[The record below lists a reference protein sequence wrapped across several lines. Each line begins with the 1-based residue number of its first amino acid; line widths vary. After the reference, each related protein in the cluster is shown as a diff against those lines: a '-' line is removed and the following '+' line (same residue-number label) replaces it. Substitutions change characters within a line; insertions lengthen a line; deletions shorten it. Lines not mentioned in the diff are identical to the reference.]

1 MNLPALSKLT
11 IEHLRGSVVPFSLYF
26 EKGKKLT
33 IVYGE
38 NGTGKTTICDAL
50 EFLAKGKIGSLE
62 GRGLGN
68 KTERYWPSIG
78 KTSSDIAVTLQ
89 AGTSTCKATILK
101 GKVIPQPDSLR
112 PKVEILRRGQ
122 ILRLLEAQPAERYT
136 EISRFIDI
144 AGVTNSEDSLKK
156 LIDNLNATRDTAIA
170 VVLANQTS
178 ITQFWEAAGKPGK
191 SALSWAEAEV
201 SRDLSSLTTAASTLA
216 KLRGTY
222 QKLSDY
228 PNKFNEANSALTAT
242 QSELVIAERQLENAM
257 LNATD
262 GASELVGILEAATPF
277 LAKHPHPV
285 SCPLCESNENVANLQ
300 NTVTQRLAQ
309 FNALQVALR
318 NKTSRDQNVQLA
330 KERIATLQAD
340 MIRDG
345 KNFEITRREITF
357 PAEIKLP
364 ILAAP
369 EKFDEL
375 ASWLDDTSHLPALW
389 IKCEGAWNEQSKF
402 VATLAKALATYRK
415 NVETQKELDDLLPK
429 LRRAHAILVEERQA
443 FTDCVLKMIAGEVGR
458 LYEIVHPGEGLNKI
472 NLELEEGKRASLE
485 VGASFA
491 GKGNTPPQAYFSQ
504 SHLDTLGLCVFLALA
519 SLDDPENTILVLD
532 DVLASV
538 DEPHVDRLVEMLY
551 TEAAKFRH
559 CIITTHYRPW
569 KQKLRWGWLRNGQ
582 CHFIELTR
590 WTLDGGLTHIRSV
603 PDIERLRSLLTEVP
617 PDPQLVCAKA
627 GVVLE
632 ATLNFLVELYEC
644 LLPKR
649 ANGLFTIGE
658 LLPALDKKLKQ
669 ELKTIVTKK
678 DASGVETSVTII
690 LLPIFDELSRIA
702 QARNVFGA
710 HFNELSF
717 ELLEDDAIT
726 FGSRVLELVEAIA
739 DQENGWPRKEK
750 NGSYWANANETRRL
764 YPLKKPI

>member
-11 IEHLRGSVVPFSLYF
+11 IEHLRGSVVPFSLSF

-38 NGTGKTTICDAL
+38 NGTGKTTICDAI

-78 KTSSDIAVTLQ
+78 KTSADIAVTLQ

-101 GKVIPQPDSLR
+101 GKVIPQPDNLR

-122 ILRLLEAQPAERYT
+122 ILRLLEAQPAERYA

-178 ITQFWEAAGKPGK
+178 ISQFWGTAGKPGK

-201 SRDLSSLTTAASTLA
+201 SRDLSSFTTAVSTLA

-222 QKLSDY
+222 QRLSDY
-228 PNKFNEANSALTAT
+228 PNKFNEANSALTAA
-242 QSELVIAERQLENAM
+242 QSELVIAEQQLENAM
-257 LNATD
+257 SNATA

-277 LAKHPHPV
+277 LAKHPHPEN
-285 SCPLCESNENVANLQ
+285 CPLCESNENVANLQ

-330 KERIATLQAD
+330 KGKVATLQVD

-345 KNFEITRREITF
+345 KNFEVIRREITF
-357 PAEIKLP
+357 PAEIELP
-364 ILAAP
+364 ILAVP
-369 EKFDEL
+369 GKFDEL
-375 ASWLDDTSHLPALW
+375 ASWLEDTSYLPALW

-402 VATLAKALATYRK
+402 VETLAKALATYRK

-429 LRRAHAILVEERQA
+429 LRRAHEILVEERQA
-443 FTDCVLKMIAGEVGR
+443 FTDGVLKMIAGEVGR

-582 CHFIELTR
+582 CHFIELTK
-590 WTLDGGLTHIRSV
+590 WTLDGGLKHNRSV
-603 PDIERLRSLLTEVP
+603 PDIERLHSLLAEIS

-632 ATLNFLVELYEC
+632 ATLNFLTELYEC

-658 LLPALDKKLKQ
+658 LLPALDKKLRQ
-669 ELKTIVTKK
+669 ELKTIVTKR
-678 DASGVETSVTII
+678 DATGVETSVTII
-690 LLPIFDELSRIA
+690 LLPILDELSRIA

-717 ELLEDDAIT
+717 EMLEDDAIT
-726 FGSRVLELVEAIA
+726 FGLRVLELVEAIA

-750 NGSYWANANETRRL
+750 KGSYWANANETRRL
-764 YPLKKPI
+764 YPLKKPV